1 MNLFAQE
8 IQSTLLSFKNSAQ
21 DIKSVFNSELATYK
35 GEFTSLSEDLKQ
47 SLTAKTRDQLETT
60 GTIITDWRSEFIQW
74 LGGL

>member
-1 MNLFAQE
+1 M
-8 IQSTLLSFKNSAQ
+8 LSFKSSAQ